1 MIRATNINS
10 GKIFEKD
17 VLMIDITKI
26 PTTREVFLTEGD
38 IIVVRSGAYTGDV
51 GLVTKKW
58 EESVAGYDLIVSSN
72 RDKVEPRFLS
82 NYLLSPQIQKICFMG
97 LKTRSAQS
105 HLNSNQL
112 ENISVALPLSPNSAA
127 SPKS

>member
-58 EESVAGYDLIVSSN
+58 EGSVAGYDLIVSSN
-72 RDKVEPRFLS
+72 RE
-82 NYLLSPQIQKICFMG
+82 
-97 LKTRSAQS
+97 
-105 HLNSNQL
+105 
-112 ENISVALPLSPNSAA
+112 
-127 SPKS
+127 